1 MAQQTA
7 FQAILDSLQ
16 DPKNDFARAYLQH
29 FSDIDPDSLKSLMA
43 VWPRLKLARK
53 LSLLDGFLSLMDSN
67 TLVSYED
74 IGHALLDDP
83 EPEVRARALRLLAE
97 SDDPKLID
105 MFIEILENDTELAPR
120 LEAANLLG
128 EFVLLGE
135 LEKLPEDLHLKA
147 EDALMSVV
155 GSEEHASLRRASL
168 EAVGFSSRVE
178 VETLIHSAFNR
189 SDPIWVASALI
200 AMGRSSDDQ
209 YSDEVVTM
217 LLNEDP
223 RIRLAA
229 VQAAGNLSIEA
240 ARPIILN
247 MLLDGEE
254 DEDDVIA
261 AAIWSIS
268 QIGGEDVRA
277 FLVDM
282 LEKTED
288 EDVTGYIEEA
298 LDNLDFTEEL
308 EKFELLTLDEDDLI
322 DDDLED
328 EEEE

>member
-1 MAQQTA
+1 
-7 FQAILDSLQ
+7 
-16 DPKNDFARAYLQH
+16 
-29 FSDIDPDSLKSLMA
+29 
-43 VWPRLKLARK
+43 
-53 LSLLDGFLSLMDSN
+53 MDSS

-189 SDPIWVASALI
+189 FDSVYVASTLI
-200 AMGRSSDDQ
+200 TIERSSDDHD
-209 YSDEVVTM
+209 SD
-217 LLNEDP
+217 
-223 RIRLAA
+223 
-229 VQAAGNLSIEA
+229 
-240 ARPIILN
+240 
-247 MLLDGEE
+247 
-254 DEDDVIA
+254 
-261 AAIWSIS
+261 
-268 QIGGEDVRA
+268 
-277 FLVDM
+277 
-282 LEKTED
+282 
-288 EDVTGYIEEA
+288 
-298 LDNLDFTEEL
+298 
-308 EKFELLTLDEDDLI
+308 
-322 DDDLED
+322 
-328 EEEE
+328 

>member
-1 MAQQTA
+1 
-7 FQAILDSLQ
+7 
-16 DPKNDFARAYLQH
+16 
-29 FSDIDPDSLKSLMA
+29 
-43 VWPRLKLARK
+43 
-53 LSLLDGFLSLMDSN
+53 
-67 TLVSYED
+67 
-74 IGHALLDDP
+74 
-83 EPEVRARALRLLAE
+83 
-97 SDDPKLID
+97 
-105 MFIEILENDTELAPR
+105 
-120 LEAANLLG
+120 
-128 EFVLLGE
+128 
-135 LEKLPEDLHLKA
+135 
-147 EDALMSVV
+147 
-155 GSEEHASLRRASL
+155 
-168 EAVGFSSRVE
+168 
-178 VETLIHSAFNR
+178 
-189 SDPIWVASALI
+189 
-200 AMGRSSDDQ
+200 MGRSNDDQ

-217 LLNEDP
+217 LLNQDP

-261 AAIWSIS
+261 AAIWAIS

-308 EKFELLTLDEDDLI
+308 EKFELLALDEDDLDEDDLV

-328 EEEE
+328 DEEE